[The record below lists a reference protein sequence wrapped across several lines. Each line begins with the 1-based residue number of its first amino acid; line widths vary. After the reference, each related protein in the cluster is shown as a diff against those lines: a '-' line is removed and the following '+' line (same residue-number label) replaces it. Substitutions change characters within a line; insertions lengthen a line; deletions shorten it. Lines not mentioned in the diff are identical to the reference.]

1 MTPRFRRGIVLI
13 ALAVILLA
21 AWWDSWLVSADS
33 RAADSTPV

>member
-21 AWWDSWLVSADS
+21 VMVGALA
-33 RAADSTPV
+33 R

>member
-21 AWWDSWLVSADS
+21 VMVGQLA
-33 RAADSTPV
+33 R